1 MDKERKKEERIIV
14 FNVRAPQAVS
24 CKDWPSTPKTAQEEQ
39 SRDCMLKLIEKI
51 SYTVKFE

>member
-1 MDKERKKEERIIV
+1 MDKERKKEDKIIV

-24 CKDWPSTPKTAQEEQ
+24 GKDSPSASKAAQEEP